1 MKEYLDSW
9 KRAFDFSGRSRRR
22 EFWIPLIIN
31 ILIYC
36 IMLCLLSATEA
47 FSTRSSSS
55 GDIIFKIF
63 WVYYLLYII
72 PLLSLIIRRLHDMG
86 KSGWWYFISLIPL
99 VGTILLIIYLST
111 DSVSYDNEYGISPKY
126 SASLL

>member
-1 MKEYLDSW
+1 MKEYLESW

-22 EFWIPLIIN
+22 EFWLPYLIN
-31 ILIYC
+31 IVIVMVLYFLGGASTAKNPRGSVSIFFIILSIYAFAYLIP
-36 IMLCLLSATEA
+36 T
-47 FSTRSSSS
+47 
-55 GDIIFKIF
+55 
-63 WVYYLLYII
+63 
-72 PLLSLIIRRLHDMG
+72 LSLIVRRLHDIG

>member
-1 MKEYLDSW
+1 MKEYLKSW

-22 EFWIPLIIN
+22 EFWLPYLIN
-31 ILIYC
+31 IVIVMVLDFLGAASTAKNPRGSVSIFFIILAIYALAYLIPT
-36 IMLCLLSATEA
+36 LA
-47 FSTRSSSS
+47 
-55 GDIIFKIF
+55 
-63 WVYYLLYII
+63 
-72 PLLSLIIRRLHDMG
+72 LIVRRLHDMG

-126 SASLL
+126 SASLF